1 MVNVLF
7 LIEHGK
13 TEQTL
18 RMNKTSTTIKVE
30 RKSLTVQTI
39 RMSSQQVVNMYGRL
53 VTFPFHSINYVTLL
67 LV

>member
-30 RKSLTVQTI
+30 RNSLTVQTI
-39 RMSSQQVVNMYGRL
+39 RMSAQQVVNNLRCSLYGQPL
-53 VTFPFHSINYVTLL
+53 TT
-67 LV
+67 

>member
-39 RMSSQQVVNMYGRL
+39 RMSAQL
-53 VTFPFHSINYVTLL
+53 DPTLMKDWL
-67 LV
+67 QAVSRNTSCGV